1 MILDRARSTCPAP
14 GSGSG
19 AAERS
24 QSASMPDGSM
34 YLRLDHSSH
43 ASQHTA
49 PTGLTSDASEGKL
62 WTTLDL
68 RFISLFRRS
77 CTLFVRMRRRC
88 PAGKSRC
95 ASASAAASR
104 DRR

>member
-34 YLRLDHSSH
+34 YLRLDHSSR

-49 PTGLTSDASEGKL
+49 PTSLTSDASEGKL
-62 WTTLDL
+62 WTTLGL

-77 CTLFVRMRRRC
+77 
-88 PAGKSRC
+88 
-95 ASASAAASR
+95 
-104 DRR
+104 

>member
-1 MILDRARSTCPAP
+1 MILDRARSTCPAS
-14 GSGSG
+14 GSGSA

-43 ASQHTA
+43 APQHTA
-49 PTGLTSDASEGKL
+49 PTSLTSDASEGKL

-68 RFISLFRRS
+68 RFISLSRRS
-77 CTLFVRMRRRC
+77 
-88 PAGKSRC
+88 
-95 ASASAAASR
+95 
-104 DRR
+104 

>member
-1 MILDRARSTCPAP
+1 MILDRARSTCPAS

-19 AAERS
+19 TAERS
-24 QSASMPDGSM
+24 QSASTPDGSM
-34 YLRLDHSSH
+34 YLRLGHSSH
-43 ASQHTA
+43 ASRHTA
-49 PTGLTSDASEGKL
+49 PTSLTSDASEGRL

-88 PAGKSRC
+88 V
-95 ASASAAASR
+95 
-104 DRR
+104 

>member
-1 MILDRARSTCPAP
+1 MILDRARSTCPAS

-34 YLRLDHSSH
+34 YLRLDHSS
-43 ASQHTA
+43 QRTA
-49 PTGLTSDASEGKL
+49 PTSLTSDASEGKL

-95 ASASAAASR
+95 ASASA
-104 DRR
+104 

>member
-1 MILDRARSTCPAP
+1 MILDRARSTCPAS

-34 YLRLDHSSH
+34 CLRLDRSSR
-43 ASQHTA
+43 ASQRTA
-49 PTGLTSDASEGKL
+49 PASLTSGASEGKPR
-62 WTTLDL
+62 TTLDL

-77 CTLFVRMRRRC
+77 RTLFARMRRRRR
-88 PAGKSRC
+88 GRC
-95 ASASAAASR
+95 
-104 DRR
+104 

>member
-1 MILDRARSTCPAP
+1 ME
-14 GSGSG
+14 SGLYHFRKSDVTKYT
-19 AAERS
+19 S
-24 QSASMPDGSM
+24 Q
-34 YLRLDHSSH
+34 R
-43 ASQHTA
+43 TA
-49 PTGLTSDASEGKL
+49 PTSLTSDASEGKL

-95 ASASAAASR
+95 ASASA
-104 DRR
+104 

>member
-1 MILDRARSTCPAP
+1 MILDRARSTCSAS

-34 YLRLDHSSH
+34 YLRLDRSSH
-43 ASQHTA
+43 ASQHMA
-49 PTGLTSDASEGKL
+49 PTSLTSDASEGKL

-68 RFISLFRRS
+68 RFTSLFRRS
-77 CTLFVRMRRRC
+77 CTLFARMRRRC
-88 PAGKSRC
+88 PAGKTSYTNF
-95 ASASAAASR
+95 SDTTVSAAL
-104 DRR
+104 